1 MAAVLMRLYLEDVIN
16 VSAATARLI
25 TNQGLDDFNEL
36 SDFSEEDMK
45 TLCNTIRRPGGSIDN
60 PRSDLSNQP
69 PTIRDPGNV
78 ISMVAEK
85 RLVMTSYAAMHQ
97 KRTSRPINAQTM
109 TRVFIMSLS
118 PLREQELSYGKTTA
132 IEKPLKDAT
141 MSKWLEALDDHLMKV
156 RGVNKCPLA
165 YV

>member
-1 MAAVLMRLYLEDVIN
+1 MRLYLEDVIN
-16 VSAATARLI
+16 VSASTARLI
-25 TNQGLDDFNEL
+25 TNQGLDDFDEL

-45 TLCNTIRRPGGSIDN
+45 TLCNTIRRPGGSIVN
-60 PRSDLSNQP
+60 PRADQPNQP

-97 KRTSRPINAQTM
+97 KRTSRPISALTM

-118 PLREQELSYGKTTA
+118 PLRDQELSYRTPTP
-132 IEKPLKDAT
+132 IEKPLKDTT
-141 MSKWLEALDDHLMKV
+141 MSK
-156 RGVNKCPLA
+156 
-165 YV
+165 